1 MRLVA
6 RWGAAVVVSA
16 AGFVM
21 AWWICQ
27 KLVRLDEGISLA
39 IAGAVLALILAVA
52 AWWAPQ
58 GADSGGSVQ
67 DLDHLSDRL
76 AEAVREQWEKEAGE
90 RRLLWPEAIP
100 VRWKTPSAP
109 MAGPAAA
116 AVESSRFPPLPGL
129 QPVDE
134 QLLREG
140 DIRDLHKVYG
150 GLGSGRL
157 VIAGAPGSGKSGAAV
172 LLVVATLEYRKQRP
186 ESDRASVP
194 VPVMFTLHGWDPNT
208 QKLKDWLALQLQQT
222 YPQLAAKRG
231 ALASE
236 LIGSSKLSVI
246 LDGLDE
252 IPHELRP
259 VALQALSEQANFRL
273 LLLARSDEMAS
284 AARHQLLEG
293 AAVVELQEVG
303 SAEAA
308 AYLSRI
314 QLDPPPTGWRTLVDQ
329 IRCNPRSDLTRAL
342 ASPLALTLVR
352 DTYRSED
359 DICELLEFCAAA
371 GGADSG
377 EIAGHLLDRVIAVAY
392 RRKPG
397 EPPPRYSPQTAQKAL
412 RHIAV
417 RMNQDNTRDLL
428 WWQVASWSAAF
439 VSTIATG
446 LIYGILSAFLVWIPV
461 TAASGVVAG
470 VFYGASTG
478 VVIGLLALATVEVV
492 SGKQD
497 RSPKRLVRI
506 QWRRLLGLR
515 PVLGGILV
523 GIAVGSIA
531 DPAWIARLAHSLNP
545 ETPITTFPWKVS
557 GVSVAVGAVLAGVAA
572 GLVFGVIRG
581 ISDPRPDNASPLT
594 PLTSWRSDR
603 TFSIVR
609 GLFGGFVIALALGL
623 ALGLAAGPT
632 IGQARGLAVELV
644 VALIYVFLFV
654 LLGVVF
660 GGLVVGPVT
669 SVTWTASLAFAQ
681 LAVRWHTP
689 IRLMRFLED
698 ARKRGVLRTV
708 GPIYQFRH
716 ARLQD
721 RLAEQARGLVSP
733 HDASKV
739 TTI

>member
-1 MRLVA
+1 MGSKRRNPLLLLLAAAIV
-6 RWGAAVVVSA
+6 GAAVWVVYAVWVSPHRNDLA
-16 AGFVM
+16 TFWGFV
-21 AWWICQ
+21 AGVVA
-27 KLVRLDEGISLA
+27 LAVPA
-39 IAGAVLALILAVA
+39 IAWSVRARTQPGDRL
-52 AWWAPQ
+52 
-58 GADSGGSVQ
+58 VQ
-67 DLDHLSDRL
+67 DLNHLSDLL
-76 AEAVREQWEKEAGE
+76 AEAVREQWEKEARE

-109 MAGPAAA
+109 MASPAAA
-116 AVESSRFPPLPGL
+116 AVESTRFPPLPGL

-140 DIRDLHKVYG
+140 NIRDLHKVYG

-172 LLVVATLEYRKQRP
+172 LLVVAALEYRQQRP

-194 VPVMFTLHGWDPNT
+194 VPVMFTLHGWDPDT
-208 QKLKDWLALQLQQT
+208 QKLKDWLALQLQRT

-236 LIGSSKLSVI
+236 LIGSPKLSVI

-259 VALQALSEQANFRL
+259 VALRALSEQANFRL

-284 AARHQLLEG
+284 AARHQPLEG

-308 AYLSRI
+308 AYLTRI
-314 QLDPPPTGWRTLVDQ
+314 QLDPPPAGWRALVDQ
-329 IRCNPRSDLTRAL
+329 IRCDPKGDLTRAL

-359 DICELLEFCAAA
+359 DIRELLEFYATA
-371 GGADSG
+371 GGTASG
-377 EIAGHLLDRVIAVAY
+377 EIAGHLLDRVIPAAY

-439 VSTIATG
+439 VSTIATA

-461 TAASGVVAG
+461 AVAGGVVAG
-470 VFYGASTG
+470 FFYGATIG
-478 VVIGLLALATVEVV
+478 VLIGFVALFTAMVV

-523 GIAVGSIA
+523 GIVVGSMA
-531 DPAWIARLAHSLNP
+531 DPAWIARLAHSMNP
-545 ETPITTFPWKVS
+545 ETPIMTSPWKVS

-609 GLFGGFVIALALGL
+609 GLFGGFVIALAPGL

-632 IGQARGLAVELV
+632 IGQAHGLVAELV
-644 VALIYVFLFV
+644 VALIYVLLCV

-681 LAVRWHTP
+681 LAIRWHTP

-698 ARKRGVLRTV
+698 AHERGVLRTV

-721 RLAEQARGLVSP
+721 RLAE
-733 HDASKV
+733 
-739 TTI
+739 